1 MFLNDLLNR
10 LVYLLDRP
18 VQYARL
24 TTEYISAWPDLL
36 EKSQSSTP
44 SLLLTVICHM
54 PHPFP
59 FMSPRPESSQRRRSP
74 SPQFFFFFFFFFW
87 LTGSGALYKQSL
99 AVRPLLPTMPSGS
112 DICYNPYIRIWAK
125 ERAMMSPDL
134 IEISLKN

>member
-1 MFLNDLLNR
+1 MFLNDLLDR

-44 SLLLTVICHM
+44 TLLLTVICHM

-59 FMSPRPESSQRRRSP
+59 FMSPRLRIP
-74 SPQFFFFFFFFFW
+74 SEGLARFPTVFFFFLVDGVW
-87 LTGSGALYKQSL
+87 CS
-99 AVRPLLPTMPSGS
+99 
-112 DICYNPYIRIWAK
+112 I
-125 ERAMMSPDL
+125 
-134 IEISLKN
+134 